1 MKFGICTSWTSAKA
15 VQAAG
20 WDYVEES
27 VQAVLQGTVDDA
39 NWTEAAKITAS
50 VLPIPVANMLVPAAI
65 RITGP
70 AVDLSALQK
79 YMTRVLSRADI
90 VGMKTLVF
98 GSGGARNIPDGFDR
112 SAAFNQIVE
121 FLRISAPVAAR
132 HGVTIVIEPLNRSE
146 CNIINS
152 VDEAMGYVR
161 AVNHPNVQCLVD
173 SYHFWLEKEPLES
186 LERAIGWIKHVH
198 LADTE
203 GRVAPGLSGK
213 ADYLPFFRVLKNG
226 GYDGLMSFEGTA
238 MADFANTAPKVL
250 AFIKKQWSVA

>member
-1 MKFGICTSWTSAKA
+1 MEWNPLLETIGREWDRATACSVSTNAQARFWIADCGFWIENAGLCASSNPKSKIRDPKSTTCGRPDDVRTPFPYHCARKKRAMKFGICTSWTSAKA
-15 VQAAG
+15 VQSAG
-20 WDYVEES
+20 WDYIEES

-39 NWTEAAKITAS
+39 NWTEGAKITAS

-121 FLRISAPVAAR
+121 FLRISAP
-132 HGVTIVIEPLNRSE
+132 
-146 CNIINS
+146 
-152 VDEAMGYVR
+152 
-161 AVNHPNVQCLVD
+161 
-173 SYHFWLEKEPLES
+173 
-186 LERAIGWIKHVH
+186 
-198 LADTE
+198 
-203 GRVAPGLSGK
+203 
-213 ADYLPFFRVLKNG
+213 
-226 GYDGLMSFEGTA
+226 
-238 MADFANTAPKVL
+238 
-250 AFIKKQWSVA
+250 